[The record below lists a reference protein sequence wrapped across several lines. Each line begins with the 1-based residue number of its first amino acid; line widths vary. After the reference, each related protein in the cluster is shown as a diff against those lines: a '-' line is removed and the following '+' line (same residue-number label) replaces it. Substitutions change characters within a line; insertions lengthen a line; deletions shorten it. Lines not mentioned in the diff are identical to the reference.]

1 MDSLKIST
9 ITLSTQL
16 PNCQINLTNVGKYL
30 EINDKIIGIKYKFG
44 NLDIMKGEYSTTVFR
59 KSKNKKQD
67 KINKILFYN
76 QVSLIINTGFNI
88 VKNENSHVNVKIF
101 GNGSLHITGCKS
113 INEGIETTKII
124 YKMLKSCEDKKDIIF
139 LSKDENGVLL
149 DSNNFIYTYNNKRI
163 IGYKNES
170 NVYIIHKKEYD
181 IDHKTGM
188 FISKRLE
195 TQRKRSILNF
205 DGIEIGHSK
214 IELFKNKSKFY
225 KNNSY
230 IFYDNVNN
238 LIYYKNETIIGK
250 ITYYIDEKCITSFEN
265 TPDNFEYEH
274 NCNVFENK
282 NYKLDLCDSNFKN
295 LIKLDVNCINVYFN
309 LNMKINRLKLYKLLI
324 SLNYICKYHP
334 ESYSGVKL
342 IYKIQRDNHKNEGYC
357 FCNNK
362 CTCTNITF
370 LIFQS
375 GNIIV
380 SGFKS
385 EEQINNVIKNFISI
399 CYENNSLIKIHE
411 LNDKELNDKNKET
424 KIVNTFENLY

>member
-1 MDSLKIST
+1 MNSLKIST

-30 EINDKIIGIKYKFG
+30 NTNDKIVGIKYQFG
-44 NLDIMKGEYSTTVFR
+44 NLNVMKGEYSTTVFR
-59 KSKNKKQD
+59 KSKNKKVE
-67 KINKILFYN
+67 KINKVLFYN
-76 QVSLIINTGFNI
+76 QVSLIINLDKLT
-88 VKNENSHVNVKIF
+88 KNHVNVKIF

-113 INEGIETTKII
+113 INEGIETTKIV
-124 YKMLKSCEDKKDIIF
+124 YKMLKLLENKKDTIF

-149 DSNNFIYTYNNKRI
+149 DSNNFIYTYKDKRI
-163 IGYKNES
+163 IGYKNE
-170 NVYIIHKKEYD
+170 NGVYIIHKKEYD
-181 IDHKTGM
+181 IDHKTAM

-238 LIYYKNETIIGK
+238 LIYYKNDTIIGK
-250 ITYYIDEKCITSFEN
+250 ISYYIDEKNITSIN
-265 TPDNFEYEH
+265 CTPDNFEYDY

-282 NYKLDLCDSNFKN
+282 DYNLNIDSPDFKN
-295 LIKLDVNCINVYFN
+295 IIKLDVNCINVYFN
-309 LNMKINRLKLYKLLI
+309 LNIKINRLKLYKLLI

-342 IYKIQRDNHKNEGYC
+342 IYKIQKKNEENQGYC

-380 SGFKS
+380 SGFKN
-385 EEQINNVIKNFISI
+385 EEQINDVIKNFISI
-399 CYENNSLIKIHE
+399 CQENESLIKIYD
-411 LNDKELNDKNKET
+411 N
-424 KIVNTFENLY
+424 VPVFENVY